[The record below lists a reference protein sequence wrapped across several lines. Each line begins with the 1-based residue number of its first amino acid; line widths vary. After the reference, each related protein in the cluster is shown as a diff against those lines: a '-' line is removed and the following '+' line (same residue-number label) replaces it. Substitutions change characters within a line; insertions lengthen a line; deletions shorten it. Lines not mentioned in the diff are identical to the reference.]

1 MYGMSGPSRKSA
13 ASRKRQSAKPGP
25 GLAGSGFSHA
35 GRANGRGGQEEHVNL
50 KQRCQSDI
58 PVGKNHNA

>member
-1 MYGMSGPSRKSA
+1 MYGMGGPSCKSV

-25 GLAGSGFSHA
+25 GFGLRFFRTLAELTDA
-35 GRANGRGGQEEHVNL
+35 GQEEHVNL